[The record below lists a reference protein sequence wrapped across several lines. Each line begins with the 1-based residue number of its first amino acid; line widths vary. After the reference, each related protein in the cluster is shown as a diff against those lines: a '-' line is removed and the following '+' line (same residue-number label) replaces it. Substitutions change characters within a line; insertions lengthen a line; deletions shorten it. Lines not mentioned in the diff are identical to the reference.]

1 MTDYISNINSIP
13 IGGKQLNGKWEVANL
28 ILMSSVTIA
37 SNATQT
43 FDLSEILTDAN
54 YDYEVIGLVWIG
66 SNSTNG
72 QQSTLAVK
80 NGDGEF
86 QQRMGSDYVR
96 SGANGILGGGN
107 YRVVIHGSNRSIS
120 ITNIRSYTCPDTHF
134 TVAYFRRVGKNI

>member
-1 MTDYISNINSIP
+1 MTNYISSINSIP

-28 ILMSSVTIA
+28 KLMAGVTIA

-43 FDLSEILTDAN
+43 FDLSEILMDAN
-54 YDYEVIGLVWIG
+54 YDYEVIGLVLTG

-96 SGANGILGGGN
+96 SGANAILGGGN
-107 YRVVIHGSNRSIS
+107 YRVVIHGSNRNIS
-120 ITNIRSYTCPDTHF
+120 ITNIRNYTCPDTHF
-134 TVAYFRRVGKNI
+134 TVSYFRRVGKNV